1 VEIAYPTPNN
11 NHESFLASLSLAYF
25 FSFFFF
31 FFKLHFVSPN
41 LSKLIE
47 LEKKSKYL

>member
-1 VEIAYPTPNN
+1 MNPSLP
-11 NHESFLASLSLAYF
+11 LSLAYF

-47 LEKKSKYL
+47 LEKNPSTPSVQTLQGDLP